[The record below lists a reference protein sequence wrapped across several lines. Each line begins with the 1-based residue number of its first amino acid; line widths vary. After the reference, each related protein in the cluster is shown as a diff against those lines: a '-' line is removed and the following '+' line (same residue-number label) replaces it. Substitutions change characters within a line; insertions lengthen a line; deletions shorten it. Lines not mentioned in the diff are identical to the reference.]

1 MSYRTAK
8 RQSLN
13 TSKDRGIFSWGY
25 VDNIDNF
32 NMASYYS
39 PYNRNCRL
47 DGQSIVIRPWHS
59 LFAKLTAWVYPKGIG
74 SYLRTNSANDVMVV
88 RHNQDATHHLVTI
101 TEAGVITAIDT
112 TGKLASNN
120 RMTFS
125 NVWDVIYCMNG
136 SDPYW
141 KLNGT
146 TYTEPCVL
154 DDTKAPESK
163 DTTFSPAFWV
173 KFNSC
178 HRVSWRWKYPNKVY
192 KSVWDN
198 YEDFAG
204 TGSDNFAFWEPI
216 TGLATVSEALFYFT
230 KNTIAIT
237 NTSDVTDT
245 AWVYTY
251 SNRNLQVKEWAT
263 NHACIIGVG
272 NEIYYVTSS
281 NTINKIARGNNVYGF
296 ETLDVSHRPYNGISK
311 IMDNLDKDQSTAR
324 GYFLPDKNLIKRHFK
339 SLWSAINDVVVI
351 YDLTKDAF
359 LIDSSKYFFDWLE
372 FKGKNYTISMV
383 EWKVFLDEFGQDDE
397 DAPIP
402 FVYRTK
408 EFYLSDPTFKKI
420 LWEARTLIDINELAS
435 LTQEIWCDWGKVDT
449 KTIDRDSVPWE
460 LTWGIG
466 IDAMW
471 EHAIGTDWSSASSTR
486 DSDYVE
492 MDILR
497 TKGNLNKLC
506 KKVQFRF
513 TNGTLA
519 GKVRLK
525 NITAKWEVKDPSVT
539 NLTE

>member
-8 RQSLN
+8 RQPIN
-13 TSKDRGIFSWGY
+13 TSSKRWLFSGWY

-47 DGQSIVIRPWHS
+47 DGQSIIIRPWHS
-59 LFAKLTAWVYPKGIG
+59 LFASLTSGVYPKGIG
-74 SYLRTNSANDVMVV
+74 SYLRTVAANDRMVV

-101 TEAGVITAIDT
+101 TETGTITPIDT
-112 TGKLASNN
+112 TWKLSSNN

-136 SDPYW
+136 SNPFG

-146 TYTEPCVL
+146 TYTEPNTGVASF
-154 DDTKAPESK
+154 APS
-163 DTTFSPAFWV
+163 FWV

-178 HRVSWRWKYPNKVY
+178 HRVSWFATAPNRVY

-198 YEDFAG
+198 YEDFNSAW
-204 TGSDNFAFWEPI
+204 SDTFDFWEPI

-296 ETLDVSHRPYNGISK
+296 ETLDVSHRAYNGISK
-311 IMDNLDKDQSTAR
+311 IMDSLDPDQSTAR
-324 GYFLPDKNLIKRHFK
+324 WYFLPDKNLIKRHFK

-372 FKGKNYTISMV
+372 FKGKNYAISMV
-383 EWKVFLDEFGQDDE
+383 EWKVFLDEYGQDDE

-402 FVYRTK
+402 FVYWTK

-420 LWEARTLIDINELAS
+420 LRETRTLIDINELAS
-435 LTQEIWCDWGKVDT
+435 LTQEVRCDWWKVDT
-449 KTIDRDSVPWE
+449 KIIDRDSVPWE

-471 EHAIGTDWSSASSTR
+471 EHAIGTDWSSVSSWR

-525 NITAKWEVKDPSVT
+525 NITAKYEVKDPSTT
-539 NLTE
+539 NLTP

>member
-8 RQSLN
+8 RQPLN
-13 TSKDRGIFSWGY
+13 TSTKKGLFAWWY

-39 PYNRNCRL
+39 PYLRNCRL
-47 DGQSIVIRPWHS
+47 DGQSIIIRPWHS
-59 LFAKLTAWVYPKGIG
+59 LFAELTAWVYPKGIG

-88 RHNQDATHHLVTI
+88 RHNQDTTHHLVTI

-146 TYTEPCVL
+146 TYTEPS
-154 DDTKAPESK
+154 TGIASFAPS
-163 DTTFSPAFWV
+163 FWV

-178 HRVSWRWKYPNKVY
+178 HRVSWYATYPNRVY
-192 KSVWDN
+192 KSVGDN
-198 YEDFAG
+198 YEDFNSA
-204 TGSDNFAFWEPI
+204 GSDTFDFWEPI

-324 GYFLPDKNLIKRHFK
+324 GYFLPDKNLIKWHFK

-359 LIDSSKYFFDWLE
+359 LVDSSKYFFDWLE

-383 EWKVFLDEFGQDDE
+383 EWKVYLDEYGQDDE

-408 EFYLSDPTFKKI
+408 EFYLSDPTFKKV
-420 LWEARTLIDINELAS
+420 LREARTLLDINELAS
-435 LTQEIWCDWGKVDT
+435 LKQEIRVDWWLADT
-449 KTIDRDSVPWE
+449 KVVDRNSVPWE
-460 LTWGIG
+460 LTWWIG
-466 IDAMW
+466 TSPMW
-471 EHAIGTDWSSASSTR
+471 EYAIGTDWSEMSSWR
-486 DSDYVE
+486 DSDYHE
-492 MDILR
+492 IDILR
-497 TKGNLNKLC
+497 TKGNLNKRC
-506 KKVQFRF
+506 KKIQFRF
-513 TNGTLA
+513 TNGSLA

-525 NITAKWEVKDPSVT
+525 NITAKSEVLDPSVT
-539 NLTE
+539 LLTK

>member
-8 RQSLN
+8 RQPIN
-13 TSKDRGIFSWGY
+13 TSAKRWLFSGWY

-39 PYNRNCRL
+39 PYLRNCRL

-59 LFAKLTAWVYPKGIG
+59 LFAELTTWVYPKGIG
-74 SYLRTNSANDVMVV
+74 SYLRTNSANDVLVV
-88 RHNQDATHHLVTI
+88 RHNQASTKKLVTI
-101 TEAGVITAIDT
+101 TTAWVITEIT
-112 TGKLASNN
+112 TGANILSNN

-125 NVWDVIYCMNG
+125 NVGDVIYCMNG
-136 SDPYW
+136 SDW
-141 KLNGT
+141 FGKLNGT
-146 TYTEPCVL
+146 TYTKPS
-154 DDTKAPESK
+154 TWISW
-163 DTTFSPAFWV
+163 FSPAFGV

-178 HRVSWRWKYPNKVY
+178 HRVSWFATYPNRVY
-192 KSVWDN
+192 KSVGDN
-198 YEDFAG
+198 YEDFNSAW
-204 TGSDNFAFWEPI
+204 SDTFDFWEPI

-281 NTINKIARGNNVYGF
+281 NTICKIARGNNVYGF

-311 IMDNLDKDQSTAR
+311 LMDSLDPDQSTAR
-324 GYFLPDKNLIKRHFK
+324 WYFLPDKNLIKRHFK
-339 SLWSAINDVVVI
+339 SLGSTINDIVVV

-359 LIDSSKYFFDWLE
+359 LVDSSKYFFDGIE

-383 EWKVFLDEFGQDDE
+383 EWKVFLDEFWQDDE

-420 LWEARTLIDINELAS
+420 LREARTLLDINNLAS
-435 LTQEIWCDWGKVDT
+435 LKQEIRVDWWMVDT
-449 KTIDRDSVPWE
+449 KIISGTSVPWDIK
-460 LTWGIG
+460 WGIG
-466 IDAMW
+466 TESMW
-471 EHAIGTDWSSASSTR
+471 EYAIGTDWSVSDTWR
-486 DSDYVE
+486 DNDYVE
-492 MDILR
+492 VDILR
-497 TKGNLNKLC
+497 TKWALNKLC

-513 TNGTLA
+513 TNGTVA

-525 NITAKWEVKDPSVT
+525 NITAKHEVKDPSTT
-539 NLTE
+539 NLTP